1 MSIVQNIKD
10 IEIELENTGAKL
22 IPVSKT
28 KPAELLLEAYNAG
41 HKVFGE
47 NYVQEL
53 VDKYEQMPKD
63 IEWHMIGHLQ
73 SNKVKYIA
81 PFVSL
86 IHSVDS
92 AKLLQE
98 INKQALKNN
107 RIIKCL
113 LQVHIATEDTK
124 SGFDTSEIV
133 AFVTSDVIESL
144 KNVEIIGLMGMSTF
158 TDDKSVVLDEFRE
171 LKSIFEMLKAENKN
185 SNAKFVELSM
195 GMSDDWQL
203 AVQEGS
209 TMVRIG
215 SKIFGNRNYTL

>member
-1 MSIVQNIKD
+1 MSVVQNIKD

-41 HKVFGE
+41 YKIFGE

-158 TDDKSVVLDEFRE
+158 TDDKSVVLAEFRE
-171 LKSIFEMLKAENKN
+171 LKSIFEILKAENKN

-215 SKIFGNRNYTL
+215 SKISGNRNYTL

>member
-10 IEIELENTGAKL
+10 IEMVLDNYGAKL

-28 KPAELLLEAYNAG
+28 KPIDLLLEAYQAG
-41 HKVFGE
+41 YKVFGE

-53 VDKYEQMPKD
+53 VEKHEKMPKD

-73 SNKVKYIA
+73 TNKVKYIA

-92 AKLLQE
+92 EKLLLE
-98 INKQALKNN
+98 INKQAFKNN
-107 RIIKCL
+107 RVIKCL

-124 SGFDTSEIV
+124 SGFDTSEIIS
-133 AFVTSDVIESL
+133 FVTSGAIESL
-144 KNVEIIGLMGMSTF
+144 KNIEIIGLMGMSTF
-158 TDDKSVVLDEFRE
+158 TDDKSIVMAEFKE
-171 LKSIFEMLKAENKN
+171 LKRIFDVLKTENKN
-185 SNAKFVELSM
+185 SNARFEELSM
-195 GMSDDWQL
+195 GMSDDWEM
-203 AVQEGS
+203 AVEEGS

-215 SKIFGNRNYTL
+215 SKVFGNRNYTM

>member
-41 HKVFGE
+41 YKIFGE

-144 KNVEIIGLMGMSTF
+144 KNVEIIGLMGMSTLAKGIRATLKNGGNIKAAELLGEVF
-158 TDDKSVVLDEFRE
+158 GKDAIDKGYRKVAFDRGGYKYHGRVKAFADAARKVGLEF
-171 LKSIFEMLKAENKN
+171 
-185 SNAKFVELSM
+185 
-195 GMSDDWQL
+195 
-203 AVQEGS
+203 
-209 TMVRIG
+209 
-215 SKIFGNRNYTL
+215 